1 MSLYAIMTSLL
12 MMSFHLFALYFLTV
26 GPSDSEETNYLSVS
40 SELQSAFR
48 TLNDS
53 SESAL
58 IMIFVQCMQNLSQDF
73 FKLDNMSTCMIIVAS
88 MYTYI

>member
-1 MSLYAIMTSLL
+1 
-12 MMSFHLFALYFLTV
+12 MSFHLFALYFLTV

-53 SESAL
+53 SESL
-58 IMIFVQCMQNLSQDF
+58 L
-73 FKLDNMSTCMIIVAS
+73 
-88 MYTYI
+88 